1 VTREPE
7 HEQIES
13 TAESPAADGHRN
25 VAAVASLDACCASL
39 QPGQVGVWSWDIGAG
54 QMTWSTRFPS
64 REPGDGGMTE
74 GVFALTASEVDH
86 TEQPGLP
93 AAMRDVLRSG
103 EPGSMEYRLS
113 SPPGAEERWFEVS
126 VTLVHEAD
134 RPVKMLG
141 VTRDVTQYR
150 QINREVHARTRQQDA
165 LMRLSERAIAEGD
178 LQSFF
183 DYTVAIV
190 AEILD
195 VELAKIF
202 ELLPGDAEMLLRA
215 GIGWP
220 PDMIGTAHESTGR
233 QSHAGY
239 ALAAGQPVI
248 VEDIEI
254 ETRFGATQ
262 MLRDQGIVGGV
273 STTIAGRDGRAYG
286 VLCVHTTKRRK
297 FNEYDAAFLSAA
309 ANVVAGAIQRRQLD
323 QRHELMIRE
332 LRHRSGNLFSQLLA
346 LFSQTA
352 KSSRNIPDL
361 VTKFEAR
368 VLALANAH
376 RLVTEGGWKSTSL
389 NELLD
394 VLLAPYLGSI
404 QLAGPHVFLEPDAT
418 LGLSMALHE
427 LIINASKYGSLS
439 ALRGRI
445 EISWAVVR
453 TPQGLTLSLDWKE
466 RQGPATRKM
475 VRPGF
480 GFKLI
485 GMVIERQLNGQ
496 VHREISPKGLE
507 TRLIVPLTRDR
518 WPV

>member
-1 VTREPE
+1 M
-7 HEQIES
+7 I
-13 TAESPAADGHRN
+13 
-25 VAAVASLDACCASL
+25 
-39 QPGQVGVWSWDIGAG
+39 
-54 QMTWSTRFPS
+54 WSTRFPS
-64 REPGDGGMTE
+64 PEPGSGGTE
-74 GVFALTASEVDH
+74 AAFSLTAAEVDRA
-86 TEQPGLP
+86 EQPGLP
-93 AAMRDVLRSG
+93 AAMRDALRSG
-103 EPGSMEYRLS
+103 EPGSMEYRLP

-126 VTLVHEAD
+126 VTVVHGTD
-134 RPVKMLG
+134 GPMQMLG
-141 VTRDVTQYR
+141 VTREVTQFR
-150 QINREVHARTRQQDA
+150 HINREVHARTRQQDA
-165 LMRLSERAIAEGD
+165 LMRLSERALAEGD

-183 DYTVAIV
+183 DYTVATI

-202 ELLPGDAEMLLRA
+202 ELLPGDAEMLLRSA
-215 GIGWP
+215 VGWP
-220 PDMIGTAHESTGR
+220 PDMVGTAHESTGR

-239 ALAAGQPVI
+239 ALASGQPVI
-248 VEDIEI
+248 LEDVGA
-254 ETRFGATQ
+254 ETRFSATQ
-262 MLRDQGIVGGV
+262 MLRDQGIVSGV

-286 VLCVHTTKRRK
+286 VLCAHTIKRRK
-297 FNEYDAAFLSAA
+297 FNDYDAAFLSAV

-352 KSSRNIPDL
+352 KSSRNIADL

-394 VLLAPYLGSI
+394 VLLAPYLGRI
-404 QLAGPHVFLEPDAT
+404 QLVGPHVFLEPDAT
-418 LGLSMALHE
+418 LGLGMALHE
-427 LIINASKYGSLS
+427 LTINASKYGSLS
-439 ALRGRI
+439 ALRGRV

-453 TPQGLTLSLDWKE
+453 TPQGQTLRLDWKE
-466 RQGPATRKM
+466 RQGPPTRKT

-496 VHREISPKGLE
+496 VHRGILPEGLE
-507 TRLIVPLTRDR
+507 TRLVVPLTRER
-518 WPV
+518 WPA